1 MASELVSVII
11 PAYNQGQFVRSSV
24 ECALAQTYHPAEVI
38 VINDGSTDDTERR
51 LEPFL
56 TRITYISQSNAGL
69 SAARNA
75 GIRQANGEWIAL
87 LDADDLWHPQKLE
100 MQLKAVQN
108 RWDVAL
114 VGSPSA
120 RAMPDVLPTNPNAK
134 YLTVRDFLV
143 SARMGPSS
151 ALIRRRCLESVG
163 LFDESLQSVED
174 RDMWL
179 RIAAQFPCV
188 LVESPCWWYRT
199 HTGQMSRKAQRMF
212 RNYLSVLNKFFA
224 ANPEYRNFRG
234 LAMSYLYFDAAM
246 AYFDEGE
253 RMAALRCLAQSAR
266 YRPLGL
272 GDSKRSRLARLRL
285 ARRILLDE
293 IHQLATNG

>member
-1 MASELVSVII
+1 
-11 PAYNQGQFVRSSV
+11 
-24 ECALAQTYHPAEVI
+24 
-38 VINDGSTDDTERR
+38 
-51 LEPFL
+51 
-56 TRITYISQSNAGL
+56 
-69 SAARNA
+69 
-75 GIRQANGEWIAL
+75 
-87 LDADDLWHPQKLE
+87 
-100 MQLKAVQN
+100 
-108 RWDVAL
+108 
-114 VGSPSA
+114 
-120 RAMPDVLPTNPNAK
+120 MPDVLPTNPNAK